1 MASGGI
7 RQWAGRGLARYL
19 SAPTH
24 CAPRHAP
31 SDLDAIR
38 AVMQPCDVLLV
49 EGRSRFSSA
58 IKVLTHSVW
67 SHAALYVG
75 SGLLPDGHCFVEA
88 DVVDGVRTVG
98 FREFSG
104 YGLRIC
110 RPHQLHR
117 ADALA
122 VIDAALQ
129 RVGHRYD
136 LRNIF
141 DLLRYLWPTP
151 PVPGHLR
158 RRLLALGS
166 GDPTRAICSGLIA
179 QCFQSVRYPILPLV
193 EQVRD
198 DPFCN
203 ACVREQWHIRHHSL
217 FVPADFD
224 LSPHFEIVKPPAL
237 EGDYRALPWS

>member
-1 MASGGI
+1 M
-7 RQWAGRGLARYL
+7 QWAGRGLARYL

-24 CAPRHAP
+24 SAPHHAP
-31 SDLDAIR
+31 SDLRGIQAVIR
-38 AVMQPCDVLLV
+38 PCDVLLV

-58 IKVLTHSVW
+58 IKFLTHSVW

-75 SGLLPDGHCFVEA
+75 TARLPHGHCFVEA

-98 FREFSG
+98 FEEYSG

-110 RPHQLHR
+110 RPRGLH
-117 ADALA
+117 ASDAQA
-122 VIDAALQ
+122 VMSAALQ

-136 LRNIF
+136 LRNIV

-166 GDPTRAICSGLIA
+166 GDPTRAICSSLIA
-179 QCFQSVRYPILPLV
+179 QCFQSVQYPILPII
-193 EQVRD
+193 EQVQD
-198 DPFCN
+198 DPYCS
-203 ACVREQWHIRHHSL
+203 ACLREQWHIRHHSL

-224 LSPHFEIVKPPAL
+224 ISPYFEVIKPIPA
-237 EGDYRALPWS
+237 DFHYRELPWS

>member
-1 MASGGI
+1 M
-7 RQWAGRGLARYL
+7 ARYL

-31 SDLDAIR
+31 SDIDAVRAAIR
-38 AVMQPCDVLLV
+38 PCDVLLV

-58 IKVLTHSVW
+58 IKFLTHSVW

-75 SGLLPDGHCFVEA
+75 PGMLPGDHCFVEA

-98 FREFSG
+98 FDEYVG

-110 RPHQLHR
+110 RARSLS
-117 ADALA
+117 AGDAQA
-122 VIDAALQ
+122 VIDAARQ

-136 LRNIF
+136 LRNIV

-166 GDPTRAICSGLIA
+166 GDPTRAICSSLIA
-179 QCFQSVRYPILPLV
+179 QCFQSV
-193 EQVRD
+193 
-198 DPFCN
+198 
-203 ACVREQWHIRHHSL
+203 
-217 FVPADFD
+217 
-224 LSPHFEIVKPPAL
+224 
-237 EGDYRALPWS
+237 